1 MFQSTKLKGDGD
13 LNTTLNQTWGCSFP
27 AGFQSCFG
35 PVFPHCAFFPLFW
48 NDNVYLVSLFV
59 GSMTCVC
66 LFVCF
71 LILILQEARVK
82 RLL

>member
-1 MFQSTKLKGDGD
+1 
-13 LNTTLNQTWGCSFP
+13 
-27 AGFQSCFG
+27 
-35 PVFPHCAFFPLFW
+35 
-48 NDNVYLVSLFV
+48 VYLVSLFV

>member
-1 MFQSTKLKGDGD
+1 MLESTKLKGDGD

-48 NDNVYLVSLFV
+48 NDNVYILCHDVLEVWDLLFYFDFIRDY
-59 GSMTCVC
+59 S
-66 LFVCF
+66 
-71 LILILQEARVK
+71 
-82 RLL
+82 